1 MPWGYVL
8 DLCYVC
14 DAVCV
19 QLCYH
24 SAAGCPR
31 VRVYATPGLGAG
43 PEPGLLIF
51 DGEMLKY
58 LRVKQQESGLATGS
72 K

>member
-1 MPWGYVL
+1 MFAMPFVL
-8 DLCYVC
+8 SSVITL
-14 DAVCV
+14 
-19 QLCYH
+19 QQ
-24 SAAGCPR
+24 AA
-31 VRVYATPGLGAG
+31 RVYAMPGLGAD